1 MEKSSGRAVRTSR
14 KTSYICSMS
23 SPEKALQKASN
34 GKAQALREAAKQL
47 AGLGYL
53 VIQTG
58 KDGDPKRPLK
68 KAWNREPAP
77 SQAEI
82 EAWGWPDAS
91 SAGIAVVPD
100 GSVIGIDLDAP
111 KSGGQEKEAEVIF
124 LDLLDQFPVLKEA
137 WVERTPS
144 GGYHIIARVAPD
156 VDLNKIRKSVK
167 LANGV
172 IVEVKSHRKAA
183 LVVAPTEMDGK
194 PYEVV
199 REPKAIDSLPEL
211 QNDFFAYTGLGE
223 NREKAQ
229 KTPKP
234 KNISLDSVPKWLI
247 KKAFELI
254 EKAEVGNRNNST
266 FKAFL
271 LLGKLKTHLSESFD
285 SIHDELLLRAK
296 ERLVAPDF
304 TEAELRRAA
313 GSGLERA
320 QDLQLHFDDIKIS
333 LHPDFVANIVSTELE
348 DNVIYIEGNGWRVW
362 NGRFWQLVP
371 KEIGILGEIKK
382 VISSKLSEWER
393 MIYKGEGS
401 LADLEIIRKLEKLV
415 SDPTWLGKVEKN
427 LQIEYKYRMRKS
439 PNELPKP
446 HQYAHL
452 LCVLNGVIDLRTAE
466 LYPHENFKHLYLPYG
481 LDIAYDPNADA
492 PAFKAALQ
500 IWSAGDPEWIDYM
513 QWVLGSALTGDTSA
527 QKMYIFYGKT
537 SNGKSTLLRAIA
549 EVLQD
554 FAVIVPNDLF
564 KANKR
569 DNHPTSIMTLY
580 GKRMAILPDF
590 AERQALDEEIVKM
603 QTGDLMTGRR
613 MREDYVV
620 FEPTHKTFLATNGLP
635 KITSS
640 KEAVLRRIVPI
651 PFRVTFEGTSL
662 LDKKFINKLRAEKE
676 GILCWLVE
684 GAKMY
689 YQDPDRKP
697 PKSIGDLWE
706 WYKRREDP
714 VTSFIHVCLEKKE
727 GETLSRK
734 EVYDT
739 FQAFCQFFDLNPLSQ
754 QVFTRRFREI
764 VEREIGKVEEKVV
777 QGERLYKG
785 IKVKENWQEHEEPDF
800 VKPIPADALFKT
812 KNEDT
817 DPDPEP
823 DGGGDGGSGGSGQS
837 PQEAPNSEAPSSG
850 KDFDTE
856 YLDNPSSLSKLKD
869 LVKGA
874 EVGFDLE
881 TTGLNPAHDKVRLLS
896 IYQPNQNKAYV
907 LDLFRIDRKAA
918 WEVLMEAGLLVGHNI
933 AFDLSFIMRDGIYI
947 DNPKSRLWDTML
959 AEKILDYNKTE
970 KKEWDNYSL
979 EQLATKVGI
988 QLDKTLQKSDWT
1000 GLLTED
1006 QIKYAAWDAYAA
1018 YEIHKRQKTKLDNGL
1033 KRVFAIEMGALP
1045 AVTMLRAFGVG
1056 VNKERLT
1063 SIYEDVSKKTKE
1075 TLDELDKT
1083 YREELQKAGI
1093 NDLSLLRGVNWR
1105 SPEQIKEALG
1115 RLALNVEDLGSTGKD
1130 VLIKHKDHP
1139 VVAKLL
1145 EFRAYDKQR
1154 QLVKQWI
1161 KAFKSDSRIY
1171 ANWKQIGADTGRMSC
1186 KDPNLQQ
1193 VPSKL
1198 RECIV
1203 PQAGNVLVKAD
1214 FSQIELRIA
1223 AVVANDQRM
1232 LKAFE
1237 EGIDLHKLTA
1247 SLVRNK
1253 PVDEVTKEERQMAK
1267 ALNFGLIYGMQ
1278 AESLKD
1284 YAFTNYGVKLSLDEA
1299 REYRKRFFDTY
1310 VGLATWHQKVER
1322 ELRQHKSL
1330 VVTTL
1335 GGRKR
1340 LVNEVTAALNTPVQ
1354 GTGADGLKAAAALYY
1369 KRLMEHGLIDKVR
1382 IVLMVHDEIVV
1393 EAPERLA
1400 LKAAHLLTEA
1410 MVEGMQAIVKGVPIE
1425 VEAGIYAD
1433 WGKTTHKIQEAWEV
1447 FCKLPKD
1454 SVVRD
1459 AILND
1464 YEPDP
1469 RQAREDMSR
1478 YFHIKTI
1485 LSGDDLIPF

>member
-1 MEKSSGRAVRTSR
+1 MENLGGCGAHTNR
-14 KTSYICSMS
+14 KTSYICCMS
-23 SPEKALQKASN
+23 HGKEALQKASN

-47 AGLGYL
+47 VGLGYL

-77 SQAEI
+77 SPAEI
-82 EAWGWPDAS
+82 EAWGWPETS

-100 GSVIGIDLDAP
+100 GSVIGIDIDAP
-111 KSGGQEKEAEVIF
+111 KSGGQEKEAEAIF
-124 LDLLDQFPVLKEA
+124 LDLLDRFPVLNEA

-156 VDLNKIRKSVK
+156 VDLNKTRKSVK

-172 IVEVKSHRKAA
+172 IIEVKSHRKAA
-183 LVVAPTEMDGK
+183 LVVAPTEIDGK

-199 REPKAIDSLPEL
+199 REPKAVNSLPEL

-223 NREKAQ
+223 NREKSQ
-229 KTPKP
+229 KTSKP
-234 KNISLDSVPKWLI
+234 KNISLDSVSNWII
-247 KKAFELI
+247 KKAFDII
-254 EKAEVGNRNNST
+254 EKAEVGNRNNSV

-271 LLGKLKTHLSESFD
+271 WLGKLRAHLGESFD
-285 SIHDELLLRAK
+285 SLREELYNKAK

-313 GSGLERA
+313 ESGLSRA
-320 QDLQLHFDDIKIS
+320 EHLQLHFDDIKIS
-333 LHPDFVANIVSTELE
+333 LHPDFIANIVATEM
-348 DNVIYIEGNGWRVW
+348 EGNLIYVEGGGWRKW
-362 NGRFWQLVP
+362 NGRFWQIVS
-371 KEIGILGEIKK
+371 KDVGIDGDIKDT
-382 VISSKLSEWER
+382 VASKLKEWEKL
-393 MIYKGEGS
+393 IYKDGGS
-401 LADLEIIRKLEKLV
+401 LEGLEIIRKIEKLMADDIWRV
-415 SDPTWLGKVEKN
+415 KVWKN
-427 LQIEYKYRMRKS
+427 LQVDYRYRIRKHPS
-439 PNELPKP
+439 ELPKL
-446 HQYAHL
+446 HEYAHL
-452 LCVLNGVIDLRTAE
+452 LCVGNGVIDLRTGD
-466 LYPHENFKHLYLPYG
+466 LHPHEQFKHLYIPYG
-481 LDIAYDPNADA
+481 LDLDYNPNAEA
-492 PAFKAALQ
+492 PVFMRSLK
-500 IWSAGDPEWIDYM
+500 IWSAGDLEWIDYM

-527 QKMYIFYGKT
+527 QKMYIFYGNS
-537 SNGKSTLLRAIA
+537 SNGKSTLLKIIA

-554 FAVIVPNDLF
+554 YATVVPNDLF

-569 DNHPTSIMTLY
+569 DNHPTAIMTLY
-580 GKRMAILPDF
+580 GKRMAFCADF
-590 AERQALDEEIVKM
+590 MNNQTIDEEIVKL
-603 QTGDLMTGRR
+603 QTGDIITGRR
-613 MREDYVV
+613 MREDYVS

-635 KITSS
+635 KIPSS
-640 KEAVLRRIVPI
+640 KEAILRRIVPI
-651 PFRVTFEGTSL
+651 PFRVKF
-662 LDKKFINKLRAEKE
+662 DKPSVIDENLIDKLRLEKE
-676 GILCWLVE
+676 GILRWLVE

-689 YQDPDRKP
+689 YQDRKRKP
-697 PKSIGDLWE
+697 PKSVGDLWE

-714 VTSFIHVCLEKKE
+714 VASFIHVCLEKKE

-739 FQAFCQFFDLNPLSQ
+739 FQAFCQFFDINALSSQ
-754 QVFTRRFREI
+754 AFTRRFRELI
-764 VEREIGKVEEKVV
+764 DTELGKVEEVKI
-777 QGERLYKG
+777 QGERAYKG
-785 IKVKENWQEHEEPDF
+785 IKIKENWHDYEEQDL
-800 VKPIPADALFKT
+800 VKPIPADALFK
-812 KNEDT
+812 NNDEDT

-837 PQEAPNSEAPSSG
+837 PQEAPSSETPSAG

-856 YLDNPSSLSKLKD
+856 YLDNPASLSKLKD
-869 LVKGA
+869 LVNGA
-874 EVGFDLE
+874 EIGFDLE
-881 TTGLNPAHDKVRLLS
+881 TTGLDPAQDKVRLLS
-896 IYQPNQNKAYV
+896 IYLPNQNKAYV
-907 LDLFRIDRKAA
+907 LDLFRMDRKAA

-933 AFDLSFIMRDGIYI
+933 AFDLSFILRDGIYI

-970 KKEWDNYSL
+970 KNGWDKYSL

-1018 YEIHKRQKTKLDNGL
+1018 YEIHKSQKTKLDNGL

-1056 VNKERLT
+1056 VNKEKLT
-1063 SIYEDVSKKTKE
+1063 SINEDVSKKTKE

-1130 VLIKHKDHP
+1130 VLVKHKDHP

-1154 QLVKQWI
+1154 QLVEKCI

-1186 KDPNLQQ
+1186 KDPNVQQ

-1203 PQAGNVLVKAD
+1203 PHEGNVLVKAD

-1253 PVDEVTKEERQMAK
+1253 PVDKVTKEERQMAK

-1299 REYRKRFFDTY
+1299 REYRKRFFETY
-1310 VGLATWHQKVER
+1310 VGLAKWHQKVET
-1322 ELRQHKSL
+1322 ELRKHKSL

-1369 KRLMEHGLIDKVR
+1369 KRLHEHGLIDKVR

-1393 EAPERLA
+1393 EAPESLA